1 MCSHGASHTVNYTCC
16 RFFLACIPQGVCRV
30 AGGKDKKENI
40 SEEPANDVSSNSMSF
55 PWWKKKPMSTPR
67 WWYIRRK
74 IKEKASF
81 HLPLATTRRNW
92 ERKKKRINRFR
103 FIIFGTIQEHSF
115 ALTFPSFDTPYASS
129 LHTHTHAPP
138 PSHFFSP
145 KLIVVIFFVHLF
157 FFYFLFVIFI
167 YSSKQSH
174 SESKFYIIVCGV
186 GGCQCSCHSVDFIL
200 FELNWAE
207 CVVCISNSSTDGTV
221 KMNVI
226 KCPTH
231 CALIAMRYGF
241 PFPSHNWECR
251 ARGISC
257 RRRWV
262 KDE

>member
-30 AGGKDKKENI
+30 AGDKDKKENI

-115 ALTFPSFDTPYASS
+115 ALTFPSFDTPYALS
-129 LHTHTHAPP
+129 LHTHTRTTSQPLFLTKTHC
-138 PSHFFSP
+138 SHFLRSS
-145 KLIVVIFFVHLF
+145 F
-157 FFYFLFVIFI
+157 FFLFSICHLYLFI
-167 YSSKQSH
+167 
-174 SESKFYIIVCGV
+174 
-186 GGCQCSCHSVDFIL
+186 
-200 FELNWAE
+200 
-207 CVVCISNSSTDGTV
+207 
-221 KMNVI
+221 
-226 KCPTH
+226 
-231 CALIAMRYGF
+231 
-241 PFPSHNWECR
+241 
-251 ARGISC
+251 
-257 RRRWV
+257 
-262 KDE
+262 